1 VVVVRGVHP
10 LALALLALQILAVV
24 GALDMPP
31 ADFKRLVLE
40 VLG

>member
-1 VVVVRGVHP
+1 VVVAQGVQL
-10 LALALLALQILAVV
+10 LALALRALQILAVV

-31 ADFKRLVLE
+31 ADFKRLVLV